1 MRKMILFIVVFFVV
15 DRFMNYKLNH
25 NSTKSRMMAGA
36 NSSTMS
42 KHILLSEKKERTSD
56 TNKKMLLAQNKKGSY
71 LGKFSWLNKLLH
83 SSNRNV

>member
-25 NSTKSRMMAGA
+25 SSVKSRIVVAA
-36 NSSTMS
+36 NNAMS
-42 KHILLSEKKERTSD
+42 KHILLSEKKERALD
-56 TNKKMLLAQNKKGSY
+56 VNKKMLLAQSKKSTY
-71 LGKFSWLNKLLH
+71 LSKILSFNKLFH

>member
-1 MRKMILFIVVFFVV
+1 MRKMILFMVVFFVV

-36 NSSTMS
+36 TSTMS

-56 TNKKMLLAQNKKGSY
+56 TNKKMLLAQSKKNNY
-71 LGKFSWLNKLLH
+71 LNKFSWFNKLLH